1 MKINI
6 ERLQQAGYRVEQN
19 DHMIN
24 IEADFNSS
32 DKNLART
39 LVEQVELPPRE
50 KEQVID
56 EFITK
61 VNNVKIMLI
70 INEEY

>member
-1 MKINI
+1 MQINI
-6 ERLQQAGYRVEQN
+6 ERLEQAGYRVQVN
-19 DHMIN
+19 DHVIN
-24 IEADFNSS
+24 IEADRGSE
-32 DKNLART
+32 NLARI
-39 LVEQVELPPRE
+39 LMEQVELPPRE

-61 VNNVKIMLI
+61 VNNAKIMLI